1 MARNGEQLDDR
12 SAVLPAEQSGD
23 PRSIW
28 TPRRPV
34 RRALIAA
41 YLLTLAALA
50 TVGWID
56 ALNGGVRESD
66 PTRTLWAALLI
77 VTLVQVALL
86 NKATYGQFT
95 LRLQDLDERQ
105 RAARDLGYR
114 YSYRILAS
122 AVTVLLAVALQLP
135 VDRLLGATNRLAWL
149 AVAIVVVQFMW
160 MLPTMIVGGWSR
172 IPRVAADDAGGLRQ
186 RLHVGPHRGH
196 RRTAT
201 TGQSRT
207 PAVRRCGR

>member
-28 TPRRPV
+28 TPRRSV
-34 RRALIAA
+34 RRALITA
-41 YLLTLAALA
+41 YLPTLAALA

-66 PTRTLWAALLI
+66 PTRTLWVAFFIL
-77 VTLVQVALL
+77 TLVQVALL
-86 NKATYGQFT
+86 NKATYAQFT
-95 LRLQDLDERQ
+95 LRLQDLNERQ

-122 AVTVLLAVALQLP
+122 TATALLAAALYLP
-135 VDRLLGATNRLAWL
+135 VDQLLGVTNRMAWL
-149 AVAIVVVQFMW
+149 SIASAFIYLMW
-160 MLPTMIVGGWSR
+160 MLPTLV
-172 IPRVAADDAGGLRQ
+172 VAWMEPDPLR
-186 RLHVGPHRGH
+186 RG
-196 RRTAT
+196 
-201 TGQSRT
+201 
-207 PAVRRCGR
+207 

>member
-1 MARNGEQLDDR
+1 MVRNGEQLDDR
-12 SAVLPAEQSGD
+12 SAVLPAEQSDD
-23 PRSIW
+23 PRSTWI
-28 TPRRPV
+28 PRRPV

-66 PTRTLWAALLI
+66 PTRTLWVALLI
-77 VTLVQVALL
+77 VTLLQVALL

-114 YSYRILAS
+114 YSYRILAG
-122 AVTVLLAVALQLP
+122 AAAVLLAVALQLP

-149 AVAIVVVQFMW
+149 AAAIVVVQLMW
-160 MLPTMIVGGWSR
+160 MLPTMIVGWMEPDP
-172 IPRVAADDAGGLRQ
+172 PRHG
-186 RLHVGPHRGH
+186 
-196 RRTAT
+196 
-201 TGQSRT
+201 
-207 PAVRRCGR
+207 

>member
-1 MARNGEQLDDR
+1 MARIGEQLDDR
-12 SAVLPAEQSGD
+12 STVLPTKQSDD
-23 PRSIW
+23 PRSTW
-28 TPRRPV
+28 TRRRPV

-50 TVGWID
+50 TVGWFD
-56 ALNGGVRESD
+56 ALNGAVRESD
-66 PTRTLWAALLI
+66 PTRSLWAALLI

-122 AVTVLLAVALQLP
+122 AATVLLAVALQLP
-135 VDRLLGATNRLAWL
+135 EDRLLGATNRLAWL
-149 AVAIVVVQFMW
+149 AVAIVVVQLMW
-160 MLPTMIVGGWSR
+160 MLPTMIVGWMEPDP
-172 IPRVAADDAGGLRQ
+172 PR
-186 RLHVGPHRGH
+186 RG
-196 RRTAT
+196 
-201 TGQSRT
+201 
-207 PAVRRCGR
+207 

>member
-1 MARNGEQLDDR
+1 MARNGEQLDDC
-12 SAVLPAEQSGD
+12 SAVLRAEQSDD
-23 PRSIW
+23 PPSIW
-28 TPRRPV
+28 TPRRSV

-41 YLLTLAALA
+41 YLLSLAALA

-66 PTRTLWAALLI
+66 PTRTLWVALLI

-160 MLPTMIVGGWSR
+160 MLPTIMSGGWSR
-172 IPRVAADDAGGLRQ
+172 IPLVAADNAGGPRQ

-196 RRTAT
+196 R
-201 TGQSRT
+201 
-207 PAVRRCGR
+207 